1 MTELSI
7 DSILDAYRTCNDSW
21 WRHVVAIVLPDTLLP
36 SRFLSYIHES
46 YNDFWQRE
54 EFGEAVNPSVVRND
68 NGSYEIIFHSNCSIE
83 IFNIGASKQYA
94 CGYFDQVIVHPEI
107 ACKGDS
113 SEEMT
118 CLRSLEWER
127 EWEWL
132 IFGFGTPECNPAK
145 VKEWRTTYALTHL
158 SWTASW
164 KNSRLLNTQYV
175 VSDVTYKHNI
185 LITLDYQN
193 LVLFT

>member
-7 DSILDAYRTCNDSW
+7 DSILDVFRTCNDSW
-21 WRHVVAIVLPDTLLP
+21 WRHMVAIVLPDTLLP

-54 EFGEAVNPSVVRND
+54 EWQREEFGEAVNPSVARND
-68 NGSYEIIFHSNCSIE
+68 NGSYEIIFRSNCSIE

-118 CLRSLEWER
+118 YLRALER
-127 EWEWL
+127 ECEQEWL
-132 IFGFGTPECNPAK
+132 IFGFGDTGMQSGQSKGVEDDICSDTPE
-145 VKEWRTTYALTHL
+145 
-158 SWTASW
+158 
-164 KNSRLLNTQYV
+164 
-175 VSDVTYKHNI
+175 
-185 LITLDYQN
+185 LDSFLEEFKIVEYTICS
-193 LVLFT
+193 V

>member
-21 WRHVVAIVLPDTLLP
+21 CRHMVAIVLPDTLLP

-68 NGSYEIIFHSNCSIE
+68 NGSYEIIFHRNCSIE

-118 CLRSLEWER
+118 YLRALER
-127 EWEWL
+127 EWL
-132 IFGFGTPECNPAK
+132 IFGFGDTGMQSGQSKGVEDDICSDTPE
-145 VKEWRTTYALTHL
+145 
-158 SWTASW
+158 
-164 KNSRLLNTQYV
+164 
-175 VSDVTYKHNI
+175 
-185 LITLDYQN
+185 LDRFLEEFKIVEYTICS
-193 LVLFT
+193 V

>member
-21 WRHVVAIVLPDTLLP
+21 WRHMVAIVLPDTLLP

-132 IFGFGTPECNPAK
+132 IFGFGDTGMQSGQSKGVEDDICSDTPE
-145 VKEWRTTYALTHL
+145 
-158 SWTASW
+158 
-164 KNSRLLNTQYV
+164 
-175 VSDVTYKHNI
+175 
-185 LITLDYQN
+185 LDSFLEEFKIVEYTICS
-193 LVLFT
+193 V